1 MLPEFLR
8 TLFWDI
14 DVDTFTPEDW
24 SGYAIFRVLEYGDE
38 EAVAWMRQTY
48 PESEIRRVIR
58 TERRLTRKSAN
69 FWALVYGIDRGAVAA
84 LAEIRNRIGE
94 HR

>member
-1 MLPEFLR
+1 MVPEFLR

-14 DVDTFTPEDW
+14 DVDAFIPEDW
-24 SGYAIFRVLEYGDE
+24 PGYAIFRVLEYGDE

-48 PESEIRRVIR
+48 PESEIRGVIR

-69 FWALVYGIDRGAVAA
+69 FWALVYGIDQHEVAA